1 MNSMATVSRMPVPVR
16 RTDSDVSPKT
26 IIPPQDSTPRDAKVD
41 YFPDSNT
48 VDGSNT
54 SVRASDDDSS
64 AHKSSISF
72 APDPR
77 PDRSSSRESDQN
89 QTQNQDL
96 MVQRKSST
104 GSVSFRR
111 MTNPKLPQGI
121 PQQMSN
127 SRIRA
132 SSPDHKRSRCFMV
145 GVDEHAY
152 SDYAL
157 QWLLEELV
165 DDGDEVVCVRVV
177 EKELRYSNREYRED
191 AEKVMRGILDRN
203 GNNRAINIVLE
214 YAVGKLHTTFQVLIQ
229 MYQPAMLI
237 VGTRG
242 RTLGGLQGLVNTR
255 NSFSKYCLQ
264 YSPVPVVV
272 VRPTEKRV
280 KKKSKRANDSARQ
293 TYVSML
299 AANSG
304 KHEADSEAS
313 STYELEVQNSP
324 DEEAHQV
331 ARALGLPASFD
342 PTIKPF
348 NHSQA
353 LNVKPQGPAT
363 VSASNEA
370 PEDRRL
376 VKDDASAAGES
387 DDEDDGESD
396 DDSGEFEVVSGQQAL
411 DQEKLKQ
418 LHKMEVGEAAA
429 LKMKV
434 NEDLD
439 EEDDTPSAQKD
450 NNGIEQIDGF
460 QDYPNRP
467 ADSHRLQDIDSH
479 EHSPE
484 AGRDAMELETMSRV
498 TKDDNDV
505 EDQAR
510 EESFAGDTGT
520 TNGSRENPQNQR
532 PNPELPA
539 EDQRSSVD
547 LEAQDQLGRE
557 PRDGRGGG
565 RDNDNYANGNA
576 DNGLNDACEIPP
588 RPVTLASSIS
598 ALPFLFICISTSI
611 LVVRHV
617 FPRLS
622 TDADSR
628 DGEDHVLPTH
638 APACLRQVHAE
649 HGAKSWRRR
658 GAAWTFGLTVGLAAT
673 LGALIMDEIIE
684 VVNADSRNLALRI
697 TVPSLLF
704 LLVVL
709 VPWLECRSVVTS
721 AGWSFQR
728 TAKGKLPRFAWG
740 LHAALFMGW
749 LFAFWSV
756 GQAVPEGAMRRM
768 SNGSGSLS
776 DMLTRGCLE
785 RIGVVGI
792 SLMALLSGFAAVS
805 SPWHAFMDL
814 TARRKR
820 PVTDTDVARKQAG
833 WDTANEMLLTKRHRL
848 QFLERK
854 TSAAQTGAF
863 AKGSGLVGKVMG
875 SLRGATGD
883 EAEMRSLRLEIAG
896 LETMEANLASGVSL
910 LKSHR
915 AATVR
920 ASTPLGR
927 LFLVPSQLFSLYCLY
942 RIGATTITTIRRAY
956 SPTSTFANTDPINRF
971 LSILARHWDPKLD
984 QLAWARLISFA
995 LSGVILVASANSVV
1009 QTFHLFAKW
1018 TPGLLRQA
1026 QANLALVVGQIAA
1039 TYVISAA
1046 LLLRSQLPSALGSA
1060 VGSVLRGALSPAFV
1074 DGWFEGWFLVGS
1086 LVTAIGIW
1094 VGRKLGGED
1103 EWDEYGME
1111 EVGAKMS

>member
-1 MNSMATVSRMPVPVR
+1 MATVSRMPVPVR

-72 APDPR
+72 APDSR
-77 PDRSSSRESDQN
+77 PDRSSSRESNQN

-111 MTNPKLPQGI
+111 MTNPKLPQGM

-132 SSPDHKRSRCFMV
+132 SSPDHKRRGDGWSSPTLLVTYLVWIVRPSFTTATLSRSSAPKFPQSFRIFPSQSSLTTFFSHTTSLPIITFPTRYCFSLPLFCGLFALMATLTETPPDRFQKHVAFDNVPTGEPTKNNAISFTLNVRHKGYQARRRSRCFMV

-214 YAVGKLHTTFQVLIQ
+214 YAVGKLHTTFQVL

-353 LNVKPQGPAT
+353 LNVRPHGPAT

-370 PEDRRL
+370 PEDQRL

-434 NEDLD
+434 DEDLD

-450 NNGIEQIDGF
+450 NEQGNGGNEGVEYIDEVSH
-460 QDYPNRP
+460 QKVKRSTTQHPLARISRIPILCETAYLTPNKFKG
-467 ADSHRLQDIDSH
+467 AGKAVHRLQDIDSH
-479 EHSPE
+479 EHNPE
-484 AGRDAMELETMSRV
+484 AGRDSMELETMSRV

-505 EDQAR
+505 EDEAR
-510 EESFAGDTGT
+510 EESFAGVTDT

-547 LEAQDQLGRE
+547 LEAQDQLGRG
-557 PRDGRGGG
+557 PGDGRGGG
-565 RDNDNYANGNA
+565 RDNGNYANDNA
-576 DNGLNDACEIPP
+576 DGGLNGGDNA
-588 RPVTLASSIS
+588 
-598 ALPFLFICISTSI
+598 TS
-611 LVVRHV
+611 
-617 FPRLS
+617 
-622 TDADSR
+622 
-628 DGEDHVLPTH
+628 
-638 APACLRQVHAE
+638 
-649 HGAKSWRRR
+649 RR
-658 GAAWTFGLTVGLAAT
+658 GG
-673 LGALIMDEIIE
+673 
-684 VVNADSRNLALRI
+684 RLR
-697 TVPSLLF
+697 
-704 LLVVL
+704 
-709 VPWLECRSVVTS
+709 
-721 AGWSFQR
+721 
-728 TAKGKLPRFAWG
+728 
-740 LHAALFMGW
+740 
-749 LFAFWSV
+749 
-756 GQAVPEGAMRRM
+756 
-768 SNGSGSLS
+768 
-776 DMLTRGCLE
+776 
-785 RIGVVGI
+785 
-792 SLMALLSGFAAVS
+792 
-805 SPWHAFMDL
+805 
-814 TARRKR
+814 
-820 PVTDTDVARKQAG
+820 
-833 WDTANEMLLTKRHRL
+833 
-848 QFLERK
+848 
-854 TSAAQTGAF
+854 
-863 AKGSGLVGKVMG
+863 GLVGG
-875 SLRGATGD
+875 FIYLWCLDLRRGT
-883 EAEMRSLRLEIAG
+883 LE
-896 LETMEANLASGVSL
+896 
-910 LKSHR
+910 
-915 AATVR
+915 
-920 ASTPLGR
+920 LGR
-927 LFLVPSQLFSLYCLY
+927 
-942 RIGATTITTIRRAY
+942 
-956 SPTSTFANTDPINRF
+956 
-971 LSILARHWDPKLD
+971 
-984 QLAWARLISFA
+984 
-995 LSGVILVASANSVV
+995 
-1009 QTFHLFAKW
+1009 
-1018 TPGLLRQA
+1018 
-1026 QANLALVVGQIAA
+1026 
-1039 TYVISAA
+1039 
-1046 LLLRSQLPSALGSA
+1046 
-1060 VGSVLRGALSPAFV
+1060 
-1074 DGWFEGWFLVGS
+1074 
-1086 LVTAIGIW
+1086 
-1094 VGRKLGGED
+1094 
-1103 EWDEYGME
+1103 
-1111 EVGAKMS
+1111 